1 MPDTHI
7 RELILG
13 FWELINRLWP
23 YLITYELADRGRHAP
38 AISAVLMDLG
48 AVRLTA
54 EAWLIASDW
63 NAGAIL
69 EQLRPIIGEE
79 DRLLVLELGEDL
91 AGLNIAQ
98 PLGIADDFPWY
109 PNRPEPKIN

>member
-1 MPDTHI
+1 
-7 RELILG
+7 
-13 FWELINRLWP
+13 LWP
-23 YLITYELADRGRHAP
+23 YLITYELTDRDRHAA

-54 EAWLIASDW
+54 EAWVITSDW

-69 EQLRPIIGEE
+69 EQLRPIIGED

-91 AGLNIAQ
+91 AGLNIPQ
-98 PLGIADDFPWY
+98 YPSIQENFPWC
-109 PNRPEPKIN
+109 PGTSDLKVN